1 MSFTIFQYLF
11 KMKINRK
18 GEFGELLFSNVSYLV
33 LLIIFFVGILYFV
46 MQQQEGAG
54 VWEDYYAKEIV
65 KMIDFSNAGDNI
77 CLDVHRATEIAQK
90 NNVKSFSEIFGI
102 DNVGNEVCVKLSKG
116 RKTCFSYFNRVDVV
130 NVELKLAEGRDES
143 GRNVNLLCFN
153 ISDVQKKEG
162 GENA

>member
-1 MSFTIFQYLF
+1 
-11 KMKINRK
+11 MKINRK

-33 LLIIFFVGILYFV
+33 LLIIFFAGILYFV

-65 KMIDFSNAGDNI
+65 KIIDFSNVGDNI

-90 NNVKSFSEIFGI
+90 NNVNSFSEIFGI
-102 DNVGNEVCVKLSKG
+102 DNAGNEVCVKLSKG
-116 RKTCFSYFNRVDVV
+116 RKTCFSYFNKVDVV
-130 NVELKLAEGRDES
+130 NVDLKLGEGKDES
-143 GRNVNLLCFN
+143 GRDVNLLCFN
-153 ISDVQKKEG
+153 IVEKQQEG